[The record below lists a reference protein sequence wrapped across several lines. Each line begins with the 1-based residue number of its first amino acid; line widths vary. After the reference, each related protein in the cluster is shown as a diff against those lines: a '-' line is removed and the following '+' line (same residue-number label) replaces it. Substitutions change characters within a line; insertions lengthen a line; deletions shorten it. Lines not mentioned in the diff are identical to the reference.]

1 MTALH
6 HRLFFW
12 INLSPDSPA
21 WLMGLAR
28 LSSTALPVGLLLA
41 VLVALVVGPPAW
53 RRMALHMVLAMAVAW
68 LIARGLSDLFPS
80 PRPFVLGLGHQ
91 GLPHKPTP
99 SFPSSHA
106 SLACAFAAA
115 ACVSAPHAIGRW
127 TAVLLA
133 LLITWSRVALGVHFP
148 LDAAAGGV
156 VGVLSALLTWPLYR
170 WVTRRLAQ
178 RRERLAPPSR

>member
-6 HRLFFW
+6 HTLFFW
-12 INLSPDSPA
+12 INLTPESPA

-53 RRMALHMVLAMAVAW
+53 RRMGLHMVLAMALAW

-91 GLPHKPTP
+91 GLAHKPTP

-115 ACVSAPHAIGRW
+115 AWFSAPHAIGRW
-127 TAVLLA
+127 TALGLA
-133 LLITWSRVALGVHFP
+133 LLVTWSRVALGLHFP
-148 LDAAAGGV
+148 LDALAGVG
-156 VGVLSALLTWPLYR
+156 VGVLSALLTLPLCR
-170 WVTRRLAQ
+170 WFTRRLAQ
-178 RRERLAPPSR
+178 RRDRLAPPAR